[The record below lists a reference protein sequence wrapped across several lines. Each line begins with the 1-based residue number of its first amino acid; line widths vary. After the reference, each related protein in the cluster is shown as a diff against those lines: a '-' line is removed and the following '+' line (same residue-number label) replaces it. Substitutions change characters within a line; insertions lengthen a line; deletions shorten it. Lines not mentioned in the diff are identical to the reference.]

1 MIGIKIKKIRVSKNI
16 SPINVYSGIMSRSN
30 YWKLEED
37 LISPSFETVIQLLH
51 RINLDVEE
59 FLMLLQ
65 HDTLLF
71 YNQTKDQRNFFFKK
85 KDSEGLLNLSQQLQQ
100 QYEQTN
106 TIQLRHLALTCN
118 LYYSR
123 LTEKP
128 PSPKIMTELKQYLFG
143 CNDWSLYE
151 LRLFNSIFF
160 IFDYETSKVLLKR
173 ALKTIQHNQQRIDE
187 NISFLVNFLSLA
199 VQNNDLKQIKI
210 IDETL
215 QNDVVLPHKS
225 TYNRILL
232 SWAKQI
238 IQAYMTRDRQ
248 YIHKAF
254 EIIATFD
261 TLDMDGPY
269 NMYNAWTNDYQSF
282 IFESD

>member
-30 YWKLEED
+30 YWKLEEG
-37 LISPSFETVIQLLH
+37 LISPSFETVIQLLQ

-85 KDSEGLLNLSQQLQQ
+85 KDAEGLLNLAQQLQQ
-100 QYEQTN
+100 QYKQTKAL
-106 TIQLRHLALTCN
+106 QLRHLALTCN
-118 LYYSR
+118 LYHSR

-128 PSPKIMTELKQYLFG
+128 PNPQIMTELKQYLFG

-187 NISFLVNFLSLA
+187 KISFLVNFLSLA

-215 QNDVVLPHKS
+215 QNDVELPHKS

-232 SWAKQI
+232 AWAKQI
-238 IQAYMTRDRQ
+238 IQAYMTRNRQ

-254 EIIATFD
+254 EIIAIFD

-282 IFESD
+282 IFGSD

>member
-30 YWKLEED
+30 YWKLEEG
-37 LISPSFETVIQLLH
+37 LISPSFETVIQLLQ
-51 RINLDVEE
+51 RINLDGEE

-100 QYEQTN
+100 QYEQTKAH
-106 TIQLRHLALTCN
+106 QLRHLALTCN

-187 NISFLVNFLSLA
+187 KISFLVNFLSLA

-254 EIIATFD
+254 EIIAIFD

>member
-37 LISPSFETVIQLLH
+37 LISPSFETVIQLLQ

-100 QYEQTN
+100 QYEQTKAL
-106 TIQLRHLALTCN
+106 QLRHLALTCN

-187 NISFLVNFLSLA
+187 KISFLVNFLSLA

-254 EIIATFD
+254 EIIAIFD

-282 IFESD
+282 IFGSD